1 MSANRIVKRR
11 AFAGSQ
17 ITVATHSA
25 AVRAADRGKASY
37 PPKRVTYHE
46 YAISS
51 GDRHLDFQK
60 AIRAERANHGLQ
72 PTSSDMHHVH
82 GQRV

>member
-17 ITVATHSA
+17 A
-25 AVRAADRGKASY
+25 
-37 PPKRVTYHE
+37 KRQDKPVTYHE

-51 GDRHLDFQK
+51 GDRHPNFQRRVR
-60 AIRAERANHGLQ
+60 AVRAEHGLQ
-72 PTSSDMHHVH
+72 PTSGNMHRVH
-82 GQRV
+82 GRSV